1 MPATSS
7 MISRA
12 RCTLRK
18 NHNAMNV
25 DVIDRSTYVYTGGHT
40 LDATLP
46 TVVFIHGGE
55 QDHSAWALQSRYFA
69 YHGRNVLAPDLPGHG
84 RSQGPALASITTL
97 ADWVVN
103 LLDATAIEQ
112 ASIVGHSMGS
122 LIALE
127 LAARHPQRVVRLA
140 LLGTAVPMPVAEPLL
155 EAARAN
161 EHAALDMINVWSH
174 GNRAHLGGNTAPG
187 MWMLA
192 TNMRLME
199 RQARDVLYADFKACN
214 DYAPGTD
221 AAGKVKCPV
230 LIVAGRR
237 DQMTPPRAAQELAR
251 NIPHAQTLLLEDT
264 GHAMLSEQP
273 DAVLDALIQ
282 FL

>member
-1 MPATSS
+1 
-7 MISRA
+7 
-12 RCTLRK
+12 
-18 NHNAMNV
+18 MNV
-25 DVIDRSTYVYTGGHT
+25 HVLGHNTYVYTGGHT

-46 TVVFIHGGE
+46 AIVFIHGGE

-69 YHGRNVLAPDLPGHG
+69 YHGRNVLVPDLPGHG
-84 RSQGPALASITTL
+84 RSKGPALASITAL
-97 ADWVVN
+97 ADWVAD

-112 ASIVGHSMGS
+112 TSMAGHSMGS

-127 LAARHPQRVVRLA
+127 LAARHPQRVARLA

-174 GNRAHLGGNTAPG
+174 GNRAHFGGNTAPG
-187 MWMLA
+187 MWMLG

-214 DYAPGTD
+214 DYALGTN
-221 AAGKVKCPV
+221 AAGNVKCPV
-230 LIVAGRR
+230 LIIAGRR

-251 NIPHAQTLLLEDT
+251 SVSHAQTVLLEDT
-264 GHAMLSEQP
+264 GHAMLAEQP
-273 DAVLDALIQ
+273 DAVLDALIE